1 MHAVPDGLRR
11 TQIPIAMPFLR
22 RRGNAASESDMRRH
36 TIFDTLPVPPAK
48 GTHPR
53 PGSATDLPVLVTTP
67 EEGEVPLSSVPVSP
81 VTPVT
86 PVMPTADL
94 DATTSSNA
102 PPPTGNDPVDHSLS
116 PSVPA
121 ETPKSKR
128 FSMLRFR
135 NASDSQLAAKAKLQ
149 AASEKPPPLPRPP
162 EIITTAPTLEPVVP
176 KRRPSRMGFSSRFG
190 RKSGEHSRMEQVD
203 ERSEDN
209 TYERRKNVRTAGADQ
224 GGKQI
229 TFDDSRRPVSSHHA
243 PPAYGDEST
252 TTLALPI
259 NRLSESSRSDASS
272 GDRVYGTTTTTTHTV
287 HTTTTFFRLPR
298 RKPKQPESL
307 FPIAHLQ
314 KKNLAEDSDMS
325 ISSQGPAA
333 SSNALVRSRSGTHLT
348 PTPSRPSTQHGATTP
363 PTGSAI
369 LFSKSSSPATAL
381 FRPSSRNSGRASPTR
396 TQLHRRG
403 RSSTLSSLGK
413 NSPRESTEDYL
424 APPATARASMSTG
437 RKSFGD
443 LLGLSRL
450 RQNSSSTLTQQG
462 AMTPITPVSGNS
474 KNNSIQLPRDSII
487 LPERREDDTPGKYLE
502 RLLEVV
508 SRSVIAAIV
517 SKGTDQFSQAVL
529 RSYMRSFKFFEDP
542 MDMAIRKL
550 LMEAELPKE
559 TQQIDRTLQ
568 AFANRYHE
576 CNPGI
581 YATADQAYFIA
592 FSLLILHTDVFNKN
606 NKHKMQKADYLK
618 NTRGEGVFDEILEV
632 FYDNITYTPF
642 IHVEDDL
649 DINGERIIAHKSKKK
664 SIFPH
669 AAPDPA
675 KRVAKE
681 PIDPYTLI
689 IDNKL
694 DILRPTLREVMHLED
709 PYNYLG
715 TARTLNMKEL
725 HKTFFKTGVLQI
737 VSARSRPDAFM
748 SDQTANNPQDA
759 HPGIVDIKI
768 TKVGIL
774 WRKDTKKKK
783 TRSPWQEWGAIL
795 TGAQLYF
802 FRNTTWIKH
811 LMHQFEDHVKKGHDG
826 DPCIFKPPLEEFKPD
841 ALMSTDGAVA
851 LMDASYKKHKHAF
864 VYVRHGGF
872 EEVLLAEDD
881 EEMNDW
887 LAKLNYAAAF
897 RTSGVRMRGVVGA
910 NLDGQGRRAMR
921 RLDTGSQRIQTPT
934 GEVSVS
940 RSKIDHKMAQDIL
953 AARRAIMLQK
963 IADANEK
970 LLQTEKTLEMQLR
983 NSRHLQILA
992 PIQPKTREQML
1003 LSAARMAAQLK
1014 WTRMEIWKLKCH
1026 RDILLMDL
1034 EEEREMLG
1042 MQAETAIGALTPS
1055 KEPLTREDTRNSR
1068 TSAYPQSPQS
1078 PVQSLMGRVPTVVR
1092 KPDEDSPQTDVFQT
1106 PPTSATGPTFQQK
1119 EVENTDP
1126 RKKSVSSAVSSSRSL
1141 AATPSRGL
1149 TSSGSNSES
1158 KFDQDDIDAEER
1170 DLLAQAG
1177 LLESARRGSEQRPP
1191 SLATDT
1197 DGNAQSE
1204 KEKHRIRRSFQRTL
1218 REGAGHISH
1227 ARSRKG
1233 RDSASASVVS
1243 DEAGQE
1249 GPDVLVRSTGSFVVH
1264 GKKASVINFGTEL
1277 QLQNMSPEER
1287 IRHWKQRDDASIAES
1302 TERFGSENGGSRDQ
1316 TVAEGSDFRSILT
1329 ARSASHARREHRGSA
1344 ASASTATA
1352 KSFRDLHRKY
1362 SASQHATTRS
1372 VPSSSAN
1379 LAIPSDEESDAAV
1392 SFSDG
1397 RRTPLPPIEGE
1408 SEPSEENGGPLGR
1421 REVLNVTPPPS
1432 NRGENRDTVFFTPQS
1447 APAATRDVSPSRRD
1461 SEEEKDVSN
1470 DEATRP
1476 SSSSAVDVLQEGE
1489 ELVASPPLQKAI
1501 NA

>member
-1 MHAVPDGLRR
+1 
-11 TQIPIAMPFLR
+11 MPFLR
-22 RRGNAASESDMRRH
+22 RRGNVGSESDMRRH
-36 TIFDTLPVPPAK
+36 TILDSLPVPPAN
-48 GTHPR
+48 GTHSR

-67 EEGEVPLSSVPVSP
+67 EDGEVPLSSVSVSP

-86 PVMPTADL
+86 PATPVMPTVDL
-94 DATTSSNA
+94 EPTMSSTA
-102 PPPTGNDPVDHSLS
+102 PQPTGDPVDHSLS
-116 PSVPA
+116 PSAPA

-190 RKSGEHSRMEQVD
+190 RKSGEHPMMEQVD
-203 ERSEDN
+203 ETNEDR
-209 TYERRKNVRTAGADQ
+209 TYQRRKNVRTAGGDQ

-243 PPAYGDEST
+243 PPAYGDE
-252 TTLALPI
+252 I
-259 NRLSESSRSDASS
+259 
-272 GDRVYGTTTTTTHTV
+272 

-298 RKPKQPESL
+298 RKQKQPESL

-325 ISSQGPAA
+325 TSSHVAGG
-333 SSNALVRSRSGTHLT
+333 SNALARSRSTTHLT

-363 PTGSAI
+363 PTGSST

-396 TQLHRRG
+396 AQLHRRG

-413 NSPRESTEDYL
+413 VSPRESAEDYL

-443 LLGLSRL
+443 LLGLGRL

-462 AMTPITPVSGNS
+462 AMTPITPASGNS

-529 RSYMRSFKFFEDP
+529 RSYMRSFRFFEDP

-649 DINGERIIAHKSKKK
+649 DINGERIIAHKAKKK

-669 AAPDPA
+669 TAPDPA

-694 DILRPTLREVMHLED
+694 DILRPTLRDVMHLED
-709 PYNYLG
+709 PYSYLG

-811 LMHQFEDHVKKGHDG
+811 LMHQFEDHVKRGHDG

-851 LMDASYKKHKHAF
+851 LMDSSYKKHKHAF

-872 EEVLLAEDD
+872 EEVLLAED
-881 EEMNDW
+881 ENEMNDW

-910 NLDGQGRRAMR
+910 NLDGQGRRAIR

-992 PIQPKTREQML
+992 PIQPKTREQIL

-1055 KEPLTREDTRNSR
+1055 KEPLTREDTRTSRNSG
-1068 TSAYPQSPQS
+1068 YPQSPQS
-1078 PVQSLMGRVPTVVR
+1078 PVQSLMGKVPTIVR
-1092 KPDEDSPQTDVFQT
+1092 KPDEDSPQADAFQT
-1106 PPTSATGPTFQQK
+1106 PPPSATGPTSQQK
-1119 EVENTDP
+1119 EVEYTDP

-1149 TSSGSNSES
+1149 TSSGSTSES
-1158 KFDQDDIDAEER
+1158 KFDQDEIDAEEH

-1204 KEKHRIRRSFQRTL
+1204 KEKHKIRRSFQRTL

-1227 ARSRKG
+1227 HRSRRG

-1243 DEAGQE
+1243 DEASQE

-1316 TVAEGSDFRSILT
+1316 AIAEGSDFRSILT

-1352 KSFRDLHRKY
+1352 KSFRNLHRKY

-1372 VPSSSAN
+1372 VPPSSAN

-1408 SEPSEENGGPLGR
+1408 LEPSEENDGLLGR
-1421 REVLNVTPPPS
+1421 HEMLNMTPPS
-1432 NRGENRDTVFFTPQS
+1432 SSRGENRETVFFTPQS
-1447 APAATRDVSPSRRD
+1447 APAATRVVSPLRRG
-1461 SEEEKDVSN
+1461 SEEGKEV
-1470 DEATRP
+1470 
-1476 SSSSAVDVLQEGE
+1476 SSSSSSDKDHRPASSSAAAAATDVLQEGE
-1489 ELVASPPLQKAI
+1489 ELVVSPPLQEAI